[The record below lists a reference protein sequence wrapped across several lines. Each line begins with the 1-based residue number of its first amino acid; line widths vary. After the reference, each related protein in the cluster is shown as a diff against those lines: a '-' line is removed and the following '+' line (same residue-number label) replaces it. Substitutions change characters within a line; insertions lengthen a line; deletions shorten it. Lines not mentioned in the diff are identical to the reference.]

1 MGISDVLLINGNLT
15 KTLDKLMDEKVTEQ
29 NTKIDSLDT
38 KATEHNTK
46 IDTVN
51 TKVDTLDEK
60 VTEQNTKIDSLDTK
74 IDTLDEKIV
83 SQNIT
88 LGSFSN
94 KIDAQIVKLDTVN
107 NKVEEIIGILDY
119 IRSYSIIKVKSAS
132 YINDTEW
139 TCSIP
144 GGETLVATMIGGD
157 CEFRV
162 HYLGEYTI
170 SCAGMAKTK
179 TVKNEAFGTI
189 HNVQF
194 DPYTLY
200 GIHFS
205 GSESD
210 PFAKVT
216 YLEDAV
222 GMTPA
227 RMNFSTDKFDYGS
240 WENAFFMPRPC
251 MLRYDGTVDYYLDP
265 NDYSKKEDG
274 TPSDV
279 ANPEYEG
286 NAMIE
291 WGRDGKKIWSKWC
304 ADEDDETSGCFY
316 VSDTQLDDSFH
327 AWSFY
332 DCEDNLGD
340 HFYTS
345 IYMGSLI
352 DDKLRSISGTSVT
365 VGKNATREMN
375 YAKANYADKPIWATE
390 VIADR
395 MLITGLLTLI
405 TKSTDSQSV
414 FGRGVSITKA
424 AVNNGTM
431 DNKGL
436 FWGDQS
442 GVNGVKLFGIEN
454 FYGNCWRRCAGYIY
468 GNSSHKIKLTYG
480 KADGTN
486 AVGYNTD
493 GSDYIVVDASS
504 ISGLN
509 GRHIKSMTFTSE
521 GLFPRTLE
529 PDGSAT
535 TNYNDG
541 CCYGNDTDAYYALF
555 GGRWND
561 GYHCGSFSVDLHD
574 SAALAL
580 SDFGAATSCK
590 PLAV

>member
-29 NTKIDSLDT
+29 NTKIDSLDE
-38 KATEHNTK
+38 KVTEQNTK
-46 IDTVN
+46 I
-51 TKVDTLDEK
+51 DTLDEK
-60 VTEQNTKIDSLDTK
+60 VTEQNTKINSMNTK
-74 IDTLDEKIV
+74 IDT
-83 SQNIT
+83 
-88 LGSFSN
+88 
-94 KIDAQIVKLDTVN
+94 QIVRLDTVN
-107 NKVEEIIGILDY
+107 NKVGEIIGILDY
-119 IRSYSIIKVKSAS
+119 IRNYSIIKVK
-132 YINDTEW
+132 NTTETNGKTL

-144 GGETLVATMIGGD
+144 GGETLVATTISDD
-157 CEFRV
+157 CEFKV

-170 SCAGMAKTK
+170 SCSGMSNTK

-189 HNVQF
+189 HNVQIN
-194 DPYTLY
+194 PWTLY

-216 YLEDAV
+216 YLEDAI

-227 RMNFSTDKFDYGS
+227 HMNFSTDKFDYGS

-265 NDYSKKEDG
+265 NDYSKKLDG

-316 VSDTQLDDSFH
+316 VSDTQVDDSFH

-352 DDKLRSISGTSVT
+352 DDKLRSISGTSVMDEKT
-365 VGKNATREMN
+365 ATQEMD

-414 FGRGVSITKA
+414 FGGGVSAIENNKG
-424 AVNNGTM
+424 VNNGTM
-431 DNKGL
+431 DAKGL
-436 FWGDQS
+436 FWGDQR

-454 FYGNCWRRCAGYIY
+454 FYGSYKRRCAGYIY

-486 AVGYNTD
+486 VVGYNTN
-493 GSDYIVVDASS
+493 GADYIVVDAPSV
-504 ISGLN
+504 SGTS
-509 GRHIKSMTFTSE
+509 GSYVKSMTFTSE
-521 GLFPRTLE
+521 GLFPRTL
-529 PDGSAT
+529 DGSVT

-541 CCYGNDTDAYYALF
+541 CWYSNNTTARYAVF
-555 GGRWND
+555 GGYCFY
-561 GYHCGSFSVDLHD
+561 GYHCGSFSVLLND
-574 SAALAL
+574 SAASAYYGT
-580 SDFGAATSCK
+580 GAATSCK

>member
-29 NTKIDSLDT
+29 NTKIDSLDG
-38 KATEHNTK
+38 
-46 IDTVN
+46 
-51 TKVDTLDEK
+51 
-60 VTEQNTKIDSLDTK
+60 
-74 IDTLDEKIV
+74 KIV
-83 SQNIT
+83 SQNST
-88 LGSFSN
+88 LGSVNN
-94 KIDAQIVKLDTVN
+94 KVDAQIVKLDTVD
-107 NKVEEIIGILDY
+107 NKVGEIIGILDY
-119 IRSYSIIKVKSAS
+119 IRSYSIIKVKNTS
-132 YINDTEW
+132 YTDGKQL

-144 GGETLVATMIGGD
+144 GGETLVTTMIGDD
-157 CEFRV
+157 CEFKV
-162 HYLGEYTI
+162 HHLGEYTI

-179 TVKNEAFGTI
+179 TVENEAFGTI
-189 HNVQF
+189 HNVQLN
-194 DPYTLY
+194 PYTLY

-216 YLEDAV
+216 YLEDAI

-316 VSDTQLDDSFH
+316 VSDTQVDDSFH

-352 DDKLRSISGTSVT
+352 DDKLRSISGTSVM
-365 VGKNATREMN
+365 VGKTATQEMD

-414 FGRGVSITKA
+414 FGGGVSATGSDKNCG
-424 AVNNGTM
+424 VNNGTM
-431 DNKGL
+431 DAKGL

-454 FYGNCWRRCAGYIY
+454 FYGNYWHRCAGYIY

-504 ISGLN
+504 VSGTN
-509 GRHIKSMTFTSE
+509 GSYVKSMTFTNE
-521 GLFPRTLE
+521 GPFIRTLN
-529 PDGSAT
+529 GSAT

-541 CCYGNDTDAYYALF
+541 CLYSSSAYAYYALF
-555 GGRWND
+555 GGSWWNT
-561 GYHCGSFSVDLHD
+561 GYLCGSFFVDLHV
-574 SAALAL
+574 SAADAWSSL
-580 SDFGAATSCK
+580 GAATSCK

>member
-38 KATEHNTK
+38 K
-46 IDTVN
+46 
-51 TKVDTLDEK
+51 
-60 VTEQNTKIDSLDTK
+60 

-94 KIDAQIVKLDTVN
+94 KVDAQIVKLDTVD
-107 NKVEEIIGILDY
+107 NKVGEIIGILDY
-119 IRSYSIIKVKSAS
+119 MRSYSIIKVKNTS
-132 YINDTEW
+132 YTDGKQL

-144 GGETLVATMIGGD
+144 GGETLVATMIGDD
-157 CEFRV
+157 CEFKV

-189 HNVQF
+189 HNVQLN
-194 DPYTLY
+194 PYTLY

-216 YLEDAV
+216 YLEDAI

-316 VSDTQLDDSFH
+316 VSDTQVDDSFH

-352 DDKLRSISGTSVT
+352 DDKLRSISGTSVMVEKT
-365 VGKNATREMN
+365 ATQEMD

-395 MLITGLLTLI
+395 MLITGLLLLI
-405 TKSTDSQSV
+405 TKSTDNQSV
-414 FGRGVSITKA
+414 FGEGVSFIVDSDKNCG
-424 AVNNGTM
+424 VNNGTM
-431 DNKGL
+431 DAKGL

-454 FYGNCWRRCAGYIY
+454 FYGNYWRRCAGYIY

-480 KADGTN
+480 KADGIN
-486 AVGYNTD
+486 VVGYNTN
-493 GSDYIVVDASS
+493 GTDYIVVDAPS
-504 ISGLN
+504 ISG
-509 GRHIKSMTFTSE
+509 GSSSHITSMTFTSE
-521 GLFPRTLE
+521 GLFPRTL
-529 PDGSAT
+529 DGSAT

-541 CCYGNDTDAYYALF
+541 CWYFNNTNAYYALF
-555 GGRWND
+555 GGSWRT
-561 GYHCGSFSVDLHD
+561 GFLCGSFCVNLGEP
-574 SAALAL
+574 AATWGSL
-580 SDFGAATSCK
+580 GAATSCK